1 MPEQD
6 LTEALCEQVAA
17 AAAARMPL
25 CIRGGNSKAFYGRP
39 VKGEILETRGHC
51 GVLEYEPSELVIRA
65 RAGTPLT
72 EVEQLLDQQGQMLP
86 FEPPHFSPHS
96 TLGGAVATGLS
107 GPRRPFS
114 GAVRDS
120 VLGIGLVNGKGES
133 LNFGGQVMKNVAGY
147 DLSRLMA
154 GASGT
159 LGLLTN
165 ISLKVLPKPETQYTL
180 KQICTQQEALLRLSD

>member
-1 MPEQD
+1 VPEQD
-6 LTEALCEQVAA
+6 LTDALCEQVTAA
-17 AAAARMPL
+17 AATHTPL
-25 CIRGGNSKAFYGRP
+25 CIRGGNSKAFYGHP
-39 VKGEILETRGHC
+39 VEGETLDSRGHC

-72 EVEQLLDQQGQMLP
+72 GIEQLLDQQQQMLA
-86 FEPPHFSPHS
+86 FEPPHFSPDS
-96 TLGGAVATGLS
+96 TLGGTVASGLS

-114 GAVRDS
+114 GGVRDS
-120 VLGIGLVNGKGES
+120 VLGVGLINGKGEA

-159 LGLLTN
+159 LGLLTDVCSKSFPN
-165 ISLKVLPKPETQYTL
+165 RKRNTP
-180 KQICTQQEALLRLSD
+180 